1 MEPTAQFRDWQSL
14 WARLKDTPVVAN
26 SSLTVSRAGFI
37 LLVLSSALL
46 VAMMMGTGRMVF
58 AVAGALGIM
67 VVGFGG
73 VLVRQVRLEVL
84 VGWLMI
90 PIILAY
96 PPSKNSIG
104 PFPAPNSVRMFL
116 VALFA
121 GLIFLNPASAEER
134 KSSRMTA
141 VFRIT
146 HLLLLLIT
154 GLSAAFVTA
163 PINDPLGDWSNS
175 MLLILMAGLLATF
188 LKAPGMVLQA
198 MTAAA
203 RPLAILLGL
212 IAIVEYVLGASIYGI
227 AIRVDGLDRR
237 VPGPFFSAEVLGY
250 FLSILTALVM
260 FHIHRYPQSRAS
272 RLLNN
277 TALLFC
283 LIGTVLTFFR
293 SGWFS
298 LLIVWAVYVVFHLP
312 SVERIKRFVQWVVVL
327 SPALVLAAALV
338 VVTINDAGRSASQ
351 QLPFVDTLQDRLS
364 GDASQNSAGNRTTL
378 AQSAWLM
385 VQEFPLTG
393 VGYSQYPTQ
402 MLRYIPENLPSDQFE
417 VIYKAFSPS
426 DWQGKVAHNSYV
438 QLVAECGI
446 PTLLLLILTQVLPIY
461 ALWVR
466 RRQFF
471 GRELL
476 FLAIAVVASTAVS
489 FMWQSMLYYGEA
501 ALIWVTLLLGVLMRS
516 ADPVTPQMEPE
527 IGTSPDDIWSPPPA

>member
-46 VAMMMGTGRMVF
+46 VAMMMATGRMAF
-58 AVAGALGIM
+58 AVVGALGIL
-67 VVGFGG
+67 VIGFGG

-96 PPSKNSIG
+96 PPSRSPIG

-116 VALFA
+116 VGLFA

-134 KSSRMTA
+134 KTSRMTT

-163 PINDPLGDWSNS
+163 PINDPLGEWSNS
-175 MLLILMAGLLATF
+175 MLLILMAGLLASY

-198 MTAAA
+198 ITAAA
-203 RPLAILLGL
+203 RPLAIVLGL
-212 IAIVEYVLGASIYGI
+212 IAIVEYVLGASVYGI
-227 AIRVDGLDRR
+227 PIRIDGFDRR

-260 FHIHRYPQSRAS
+260 FHLHRYPQSRSS
-272 RLLNN
+272 RLLSNA
-277 TALLFC
+277 ALLFC
-283 LIGTVLTFFR
+283 LIGTILTFFR

-298 LLIVWAVYVVFHLP
+298 LVIVWVVYLAFHLP
-312 SVERIKRFVQWVVVL
+312 SLERIKRFVQWLVLL
-327 SPALVLAAALV
+327 SPAFVLAAALV
-338 VVTINDAGRSASQ
+338 VVTINDASRSVSQ
-351 QLPFVDTLQDRLS
+351 QLPFVNTLQDRLS
-364 GDASQNSAGNRTTL
+364 GDASQNSAGNRATL

-385 VQEFPLTG
+385 VQDSPITG
-393 VGYSQYPTQ
+393 VGYSQYPRQ

-417 VIYKAFSPS
+417 VIYKALDAS

-446 PTLLLLILTQVLPIY
+446 PALVLLVLIQILPMY

-466 RRQFF
+466 RRQYF

-476 FLAIAVVASTAVS
+476 FLAIAVVASTAAS

-501 ALIWVTLLLGVLMRS
+501 ALVWVALLLGVLMRS
-516 ADPVTPQMEPE
+516 ADPVTPQVEPE